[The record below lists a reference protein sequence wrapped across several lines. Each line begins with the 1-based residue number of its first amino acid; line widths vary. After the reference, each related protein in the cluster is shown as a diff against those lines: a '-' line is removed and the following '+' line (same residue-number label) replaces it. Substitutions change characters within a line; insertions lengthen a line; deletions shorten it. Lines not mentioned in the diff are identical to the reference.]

1 MRKASAFF
9 IVLLLN
15 FALLYAQ
22 EEPPDNYPPP
32 DGGDWDIY
40 NQDNYSRGDQTF
52 IISLG
57 TIFPAFFINN
67 GKKLKNNFSPPVGGG
82 GTLSYN
88 YYFNRH
94 IFLGGE
100 LGGAFLP
107 TISNDMFYGIF
118 LGARTG
124 YQFYWWRMEFPLNIS
139 LGMSWQR
146 CLGDRYYGLY
156 MKAGGAAYF
165 RFNSEWSFGL
175 SSNWYWIPEWTNV
188 GSKNVDGIMLDVLL
202 SARYHF

>member
-1 MRKASAFF
+1 LRKASAF
-9 IVLLLN
+9 LLIMFFS

-22 EEPPDNYPPP
+22 EEPPEDSPPP
-32 DGGDWDIY
+32 NGGDWDIY
-40 NQDNYSRGDQTF
+40 QDNYSRGDQTF

-57 TIFPAFFINN
+57 TVFPTFFISN

-82 GTLSYN
+82 GNLSYN
-88 YYFNRH
+88 YYFTRN

-107 TISNDMFYGIF
+107 TMANNMFYGVF
-118 LGARTG
+118 LGTRAG
-124 YQFYWWRMEFPLNIS
+124 YQFYWWRLEFPLNVS

-146 CLGDRYYGLY
+146 YLGNRYYGLY
-156 MKAGGAAYF
+156 MKAGGSAYF
-165 RFNSEWSFGL
+165 RYNSDWSFGL
-175 SSNWYWIPEWTNV
+175 SSNWYWIPEWTNDRK
-188 GSKNVDGIMLDVLL
+188 KNVDGIMIDVLL